1 MSYFLQIKDGDIFA
15 AINQKDGM
23 VSFQEDPE
31 QYNTCE
37 MTQRLNNEIHQYVS
51 LPCLMFKGLL
61 MLVWIMYSIWLEIIR
76 TCSTFIL
83 NLRSSTVYVFTDL
96 IHYSIFQLG

>member
-1 MSYFLQIKDGDIFA
+1 VQIKDGDIFA

-37 MTQRLNNEIHQYVS
+37 MTQRLNNEIHQYVPLS
-51 LPCLMFKGLL
+51 LVL
-61 MLVWIMYSIWLEIIR
+61 YSRVVLFLFGS
-76 TCSTFIL
+76 CF
-83 NLRSSTVYVFTDL
+83 
-96 IHYSIFQLG
+96 